1 MGNMVES
8 SDKVADETTTK
19 KQPTA
24 LQRAAQAVDH
34 GIAAGT
40 AKVATWVST
49 KPWTTIALAL
59 FISALCTLGF
69 MNIKSED
76 QPDKLFVPDNSR
88 AFRDRRWVESRFP
101 NDASV
106 STMILDHK
114 NGRNLLDKEALL
126 EVFDVY
132 DRVLAT
138 SSDGGNRGY
147 DQRSCAVNTRNPA
160 QPCFDAASLLSRRRR
175 RVHTPS
181 TRSRIHTQARSPAS
195 WRSGAGTARRSKRI
209 RTSSRRSTETTCPT
223 AAVAPGRSSCSA
235 RTPGRSQ
242 GMTLVL

>member
-1 MGNMVES
+1 MGCHNVLNYALAAAQPTR
-8 SDKVADETTTK
+8 VARKPDQCHRFGIWQPKNAATMLPQRQSGT
-19 KQPTA
+19 PTA
-24 LQRAAQAVDH
+24 LQRAAEAVDH

-59 FISALCTLGF
+59 FISALCTRGF

-160 QPCFDAASLLSRRRR
+160 QPCFDAASCYRVDGAASIASRCDGVRP
-175 RVHTPS
+175 V
-181 TRSRIHTQARSPAS
+181 
-195 WRSGAGTARRSKRI
+195 G
-209 RTSSRRSTETTCPT
+209 SSN
-223 AAVAPGRSSCSA
+223 SS
-235 RTPGRSQ
+235 
-242 GMTLVL
+242 

>member
-1 MGNMVES
+1 MGNS
-8 SDKVADETTTK
+8 SDKVDDAATATK
-19 KQPTA
+19 KPPTA
-24 LQRAAQAVDH
+24 LQRAAAAVDH

-40 AKVATWVST
+40 AKVATFVSM

-76 QPDKLFVPDNSR
+76 QPDRLFVPDNSR

-160 QPCFDAASLLSRRRR
+160 QPCLMRCPFASRRRR
-175 RVHTPS
+175 RVHSLASRWLRVDGVASMASRRRRRVERSSTPPA
-181 TRSRIHTQARSPAS
+181 RRRRDPEASRHTCQTQARSPAS
-195 WRSGAGTARRSKRI
+195 WPFGAGTAL
-209 RTSSRRSTETTCPT
+209 P
-223 AAVAPGRSSCSA
+223 
-235 RTPGRSQ
+235 
-242 GMTLVL
+242 

>member
-1 MGNMVES
+1 MGNTMEN
-8 SDKVADETTTK
+8 SDKVNDETTATK
-19 KQPTA
+19 KPPTA
-24 LQRAAQAVDH
+24 LQRAAAAVDH
-34 GIAAGT
+34 AIAAGT
-40 AKVATWVST
+40 AKVATFVSM

-69 MNIKSED
+69 MNIRSED

-160 QPCFDAASLLSRRRR
+160 QPCFDAASVSVIASMLSRRWRMDA
-175 RVHTPS
+175 TPS
-181 TRSRIHTQARSPAS
+181 TR
-195 WRSGAGTARRSKRI
+195 
-209 RTSSRRSTETTCPT
+209 
-223 AAVAPGRSSCSA
+223 
-235 RTPGRSQ
+235 
-242 GMTLVL
+242 

>member
-24 LQRAAQAVDH
+24 LQRAAAAVDH

-147 DQRSCAVNTRNPA
+147 DERSCAVNTRNPA
-160 QPCFDAASLLSRRRR
+160 QPCFHAVSCYRVDGVASRHRRN
-175 RVHTPS
+175 HK
-181 TRSRIHTQARSPAS
+181 HTQARSPAS
-195 WRSGAGTARRSKRI
+195 WRSGAGTARRSKRT
-209 RTSSRRSTETTCPT
+209 RTSSRRSTATTCPT
-223 AAVAPGRSSCSA
+223 AAVVRDRSSCSA
-235 RTPGRSQ
+235 RTPGRFR
-242 GMTLVL
+242 GMTLD

>member
-24 LQRAAQAVDH
+24 LQRAAAAVDH

-147 DQRSCAVNTRNPA
+147 DERSCAVNTRNPA
-160 QPCFDAASLLSRRRR
+160 QPCFDAASVS
-175 RVHTPS
+175 VIAS
-181 TRSRIHTQARSPAS
+181 MARP
-195 WRSGAGTARRSKRI
+195 
-209 RTSSRRSTETTCPT
+209 
-223 AAVAPGRSSCSA
+223 
-235 RTPGRSQ
+235 
-242 GMTLVL
+242 

>member
-1 MGNMVES
+1 
-8 SDKVADETTTK
+8 
-19 KQPTA
+19 
-24 LQRAAQAVDH
+24 
-34 GIAAGT
+34 
-40 AKVATWVST
+40 
-49 KPWTTIALAL
+49 
-59 FISALCTLGF
+59 

-160 QPCFDAASLLSRRRR
+160 QPCLMRRPVIASTASRPYAIDATTASRPYAIDAI
-175 RVHTPS
+175 T
-181 TRSRIHTQARSPAS
+181 
-195 WRSGAGTARRSKRI
+195 
-209 RTSSRRSTETTCPT
+209 
-223 AAVAPGRSSCSA
+223 
-235 RTPGRSQ
+235 
-242 GMTLVL
+242 

>member
-1 MGNMVES
+1 MEN
-8 SDKVADETTTK
+8 SDKVDDAATATK

-24 LQRAAQAVDH
+24 LQRAAAAVDH

-147 DQRSCAVNTRNPA
+147 DERSCAVNTRNPA
-160 QPCFDAASLLSRRRR
+160 QPCFDAASVIASTPSRPYAIDATINTHRPEVRHLGVLGLGPRDARSGYGHHRDDQPRRRARLLQWCWTVR
-175 RVHTPS
+175 R
-181 TRSRIHTQARSPAS
+181 ARPE
-195 WRSGAGTARRSKRI
+195 RREDS
-209 RTSSRRSTETTCPT
+209 E
-223 AAVAPGRSSCSA
+223 G
-235 RTPGRSQ
+235 
-242 GMTLVL
+242 

>member
-8 SDKVADETTTK
+8 SDKVADEATPK
-19 KQPTA
+19 KPPTA
-24 LQRAAQAVDH
+24 LQRAAAAVDH

-69 MNIKSED
+69 MNIRSED

-147 DQRSCAVNTRNPA
+147 DARSCAVNTRNPA
-160 QPCFDAASLLSRRRR
+160 QPCAMRRPLSRRRR
-175 RVHTPS
+175 RVHS
-181 TRSRIHTQARSPAS
+181 LA
-195 WRSGAGTARRSKRI
+195 
-209 RTSSRRSTETTCPT
+209 SRRRVHSIASRWRRVDGVTSTALRRCRVDGVAST
-223 AAVAPGRSSCSA
+223 ASR
-235 RTPGRSQ
+235 
-242 GMTLVL
+242 

>member
-1 MGNMVES
+1 MGNTMEN
-8 SDKVADETTTK
+8 SDKVDDAATATK
-19 KQPTA
+19 KPPTA
-24 LQRAAQAVDH
+24 LQRAAAAVDH

-69 MNIKSED
+69 MNIRSED

-114 NGRNLLDKEALL
+114 GGRNLLDKEALL

-160 QPCFDAASLLSRRRR
+160 QPCLMRRPFYRVDGVASVASRRDGLAVRTFALRLRRADGVACSMASRRRR
-175 RVHTPS
+175 R
-181 TRSRIHTQARSPAS
+181 R
-195 WRSGAGTARRSKRI
+195 
-209 RTSSRRSTETTCPT
+209 
-223 AAVAPGRSSCSA
+223 
-235 RTPGRSQ
+235 
-242 GMTLVL
+242 

>member
-1 MGNMVES
+1 MGNTMEN
-8 SDKVADETTTK
+8 SDKVDDEKTATK

-24 LQRAAQAVDH
+24 LQRAAAAVDH

-59 FISALCTLGF
+59 FVSALCTLGF

-114 NGRNLLDKEALL
+114 GGRNLLDKEALL

-160 QPCFDAASLLSRRRR
+160 QPCFDAASGSYRVDGVASIRHRREGDERHR
-175 RVHTPS
+175 EKHRVDGGEVD
-181 TRSRIHTQARSPAS
+181 IQSP
-195 WRSGAGTARRSKRI
+195 
-209 RTSSRRSTETTCPT
+209 P
-223 AAVAPGRSSCSA
+223 
-235 RTPGRSQ
+235 
-242 GMTLVL
+242 